1 MTHSDAGNYKAKH
14 SSDVQVNAKIAQAVK
29 MKAVDRIITCADSSD
44 IAGDLQ
50 VTMQEVGVTLD
61 LMEIRLGKC
70 QLGLFG
76 YSTEK
81 MVVTPALII
90 PGELERAIRSDLVNN
105 RLPCAAAWNIAERF
119 GIPKREVSSV
129 CEALKIKIKPCQL
142 GAF

>member
-14 SSDVQVNAKIAQAVK
+14 SSDMKLNENIAKAVEK
-29 MKAVDRIITCADSSD
+29 KAVDGIITCADSSA

-50 VTMQEVGVTLD
+50 VAMQDVGVTLD

-70 QLGLFG
+70 QMGLFG
-76 YSTEK
+76 YSSEK
-81 MVVTPALII
+81 SAVMPALII
-90 PGELERAIRSDLVNN
+90 PGELERAICGALINN
-105 RLPCAAAWNIAERF
+105 RLPCAAAWNIAESF
-119 GIPKREVSSV
+119 NIPKREVASV